1 MSIKISTSDLPEETA
16 SQYGITVVP
25 CYINI
30 GDKSYLDGIEMQRK
44 EFYEKLPTFTVLP
57 KTASP
62 NQQAF
67 EATYRQAAEEGA
79 THVISLHV
87 AGTFSSVVDTA
98 RMAAS
103 VVSAMSGLKVDVI
116 DSGTVTMGIG
126 FMALAAARAAA
137 AGKSAAEIVTLL
149 LAKAERTILFAGLD
163 TVDYLRRSGR
173 ASRIQAGLAAFLQI
187 FPVLCVHQ
195 GNVEMERIRTHARA
209 FERLLEMAEEC
220 APLEDLAVMHTNCV
234 EKAER
239 IRQRLE
245 HLLPNRAIWIGE
257 ATPAI
262 GTHVG
267 PGGIGV
273 VCVRAE

>member
-1 MSIKISTSDLPEETA
+1 MGR
-16 SQYGITVVP
+16 Q
-25 CYINI
+25 
-30 GDKSYLDGIEMQRK
+30 

-67 EATYRQAAEEGA
+67 EAVYRQAAAEGA
-79 THVISLHV
+79 TQIISIHV

-98 RMAAS
+98 RLAANAVRGLPVA
-103 VVSAMSGLKVDVI
+103 VV

-126 FMALAAARAAA
+126 FMAMTAARAAS
-137 AGKSAAEIVTLL
+137 AGKSAAEIVALL

-173 ASRIQAGLAAFLQI
+173 ASRIQAGLSAFLQI
-187 FPVLCVHQ
+187 FPVLRVHQ
-195 GNVEMERIRTHARA
+195 GNVEMEKVRTHARA
-209 FERLLEMAEEC
+209 FERLLEMAEES
-220 APLEDLAVMHTNCV
+220 APLEELAVMHTNCL
-234 EKAER
+234 EKAEM
-239 IRQRLE
+239 IRKKLE
-245 HLLPNRAIWIGE
+245 HLLPNRAIWVGE
-257 ATPAI
+257 AAPAI

-267 PGGIGV
+267 PGGIGL